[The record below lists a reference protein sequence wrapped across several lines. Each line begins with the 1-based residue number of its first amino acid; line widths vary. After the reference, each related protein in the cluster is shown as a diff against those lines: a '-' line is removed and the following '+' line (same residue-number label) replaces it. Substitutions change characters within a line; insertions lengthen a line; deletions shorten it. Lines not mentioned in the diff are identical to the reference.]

1 MVFGV
6 SDVYLYGTL
15 GRAQSSGLHMTAIT
29 VGDGVDKRVNQRQDC
44 ARIRGLAALA
54 EGRL

>member
-29 VGDGVDKRVNQRQDC
+29 VGDGVDKRVNQRQDY
-44 ARIRGLAALA
+44 ARIRGLAGLA
-54 EGRL
+54 VGR

>member
-29 VGDGVDKRVNQRQDC
+29 VGDGVDKWVNQRQDY
-44 ARIRGLAALA
+44 ARIRGPSALA
-54 EGRL
+54 VRR